1 MNKIQPLGPQGVL
14 ARMRQIEARM
24 EQLFSMRLDEAERRV
39 AAQSSAPAVGTY
51 AQRYGVG
58 AGIGILPAS
67 PFEAASLRGLAD
79 QIAAEAGVDPNLF
92 AALISAESG
101 WNPNA
106 VSPKGAMGLTQLM
119 PGTARSLGVN
129 NPFDPVENMK
139 GGARYLRRMLDE
151 FGSVELALA
160 AYNAGPGAVRRY
172 GGVPPYTET
181 QAYIRRILGEVSR

>member
-1 MNKIQPLGPQGVL
+1 MRIQPLGPQGVL

-24 EQLFSMRLDEAERRV
+24 EQVFSLRLDEAERRV
-39 AAQSSAPAVGTY
+39 AAQAPSPGAAAY
-51 AQRYGVG
+51 AQKYGSGVG
-58 AGIGILPAS
+58 IGLLPAT
-67 PFEAASLRGLAD
+67 PFDAASLRQLAD
-79 QIAAEAGVDPNLF
+79 QIAEEAGVDVSLF

-101 WNPNA
+101 WNPSA

-119 PGTARSLGVN
+119 PDTARSLGVT
-129 NPFDPVENMK
+129 NPFDPIENMR

-172 GGVPPYTET
+172 GGVPPYRET
-181 QAYIRRILGEVSR
+181 QAYVRRILGEVTR

>member
-1 MNKIQPLGPQGVL
+1 MRIQPLGPQGVL

-24 EQLFSMRLDEAERRV
+24 EQVFSLRLDEAEKRV
-39 AAQSSAPAVGTY
+39 AAQSPTLGAGAY
-51 AQRYGVG
+51 AQKYGVG
-58 AGIGILPAS
+58 VGIGLLPAT
-67 PFEAASLRGLAD
+67 PFDATSLRQLAD
-79 QIAAEAGVDPNLF
+79 QIAEEAGVDASLF

-101 WNPNA
+101 WNPSA

-119 PGTARSLGVN
+119 PDTARSLGVT
-129 NPFDPVENMK
+129 NPFDPIENMR

-172 GGVPPYTET
+172 GGVPPYQET
-181 QAYIRRILGEVSR
+181 QAYVRRILGEVTR